1 MMVRRTNCT
10 VVCSASSV
18 TGASTPLRAD
28 LDKMVLQMAHDEWKS
43 TVRATRVRDGGDES
57 DGCEFVAAMMVV
69 QRKHSRFRQTKLYPQ
84 NPRKRHSHESSLV
97 YPDGQL
103 HNEHD
108 EP

>member
-1 MMVRRTNCT
+1 MMVRRSSCT

-57 DGCEFVAAMMVV
+57 DGDEFVAAMMVV
-69 QRKHSRFRQTKLYPQ
+69 QRKHRNTQQ
-84 NPRKRHSHESSLV
+84 V
-97 YPDGQL
+97 
-103 HNEHD
+103 
-108 EP
+108 